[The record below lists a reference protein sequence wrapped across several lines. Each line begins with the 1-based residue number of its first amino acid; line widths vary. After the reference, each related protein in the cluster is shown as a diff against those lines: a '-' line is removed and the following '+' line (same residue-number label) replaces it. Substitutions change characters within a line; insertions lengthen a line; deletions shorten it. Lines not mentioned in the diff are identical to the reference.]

1 MSPLAILRT
10 VLLCGLLSL
19 VACAT
24 SHPVDLVCY
33 DTVLSSRPGAIDCRE
48 ALTVAITALPP
59 GDHPVR
65 AEFDYGTNCGATSGC
80 GLTPQA
86 NRADFGLVTFSYAGA
101 ARQEYMYVVAD
112 ASGRPRLGGT
122 LSASPPPLMSVPTP
136 IP

>member
-1 MSPLAILRT
+1 
-10 VLLCGLLSL
+10 

-24 SHPVDLVCY
+24 VIPSPLAASPELVCFGG
-33 DTVLSSRPGAIDCRE
+33 TLSSRPEAIDCRE
-48 ALTVAITALPP
+48 ALGVAIAALPP
-59 GDHPVR
+59 GDRPIR
-65 AEFDYGTNCGATSGC
+65 AVFEYGTYCGATSGC

-86 NRADFGLVTFSYAGA
+86 NRADFGLVTFSYAGTR
-101 ARQEYMYVVAD
+101 RQEYIYIAAD